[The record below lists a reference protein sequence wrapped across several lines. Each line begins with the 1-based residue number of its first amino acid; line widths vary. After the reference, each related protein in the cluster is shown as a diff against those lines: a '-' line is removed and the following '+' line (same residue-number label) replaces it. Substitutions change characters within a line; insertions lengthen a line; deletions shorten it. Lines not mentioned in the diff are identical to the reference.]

1 MRGPKVAEKFNFN
14 KGLLILEDIIN
25 KMESGDLSLEESLKY
40 FEEGVK
46 IHRQCHT
53 ALSDAEQRISV
64 LSESDNYNEEN
75 IPHEISTDAYLD
87 IQASV
92 NS

>member
-14 KGLLILEDIIN
+14 KGLLKLEEIIS
-25 KMESGDLSLEESLKY
+25 KMESGELSLEESLKY

-53 ALSDAEQRISV
+53 ALTDAEHRISV
-64 LSESDNYNEEN
+64 LSESDNYNKEKSFED
-75 IPHEISTDAYLD
+75 S
-87 IQASV
+87 
-92 NS
+92 

>member
-14 KGLLILEDIIN
+14 KGLLNLEEIIS

-53 ALSDAEQRISV
+53 ALTDAEHRISV
-64 LSESDNYNEEN
+64 LSESDNYNEEKSF
-75 IPHEISTDAYLD
+75 EDS
-87 IQASV
+87 
-92 NS
+92 